1 MLLTQ
6 ERADKLSEI
15 LNADAAQAKEL
26 LELEPKEA
34 ATRINALGH
43 DFTAE
48 ELKEYGST
56 LRNNLSDSALAGVAG
71 GVGGSASEDDIST
84 RPSITISVI
93 RPEIISIMPLPGT
106 LPNIPVT
113 RPALG
118 VPITAQPLPINNVR
132 W

>member
-15 LNADAAQAKEL
+15 LNADAVQAKEL

-34 ATRINALGH
+34 VTRINALGH

-71 GVGGSASEDDIST
+71 GVGDSASEDNALQLLSLLSCCKNT
-84 RPSITISVI
+84 HNNLS
-93 RPEIISIMPLPGT
+93 ML
-106 LPNIPVT
+106 LFHQNIP
-113 RPALG
+113 
-118 VPITAQPLPINNVR
+118 Q
-132 W
+132 